1 MSLKEIEIFEADSRK
16 GIIVLTAEFS
26 SYNCTYLR
34 QEVRSATQL
43 DYFQEMKRWHIY
55 LIVYCALNISL
66 KIGRYYF

>member
-43 DYFQEMKRWHIY
+43 DYFQEMKNWHI
-55 LIVYCALNISL
+55 
-66 KIGRYYF
+66 